1 MSAAAGAL
9 AGKVLLLT
17 GAAGGQGRLAA
28 RVFADAGASLVLTD
42 REASG
47 REVAEMIGSK
57 AIFLQHDIREREQWN
72 SVVATACERF
82 GGLDVLINNAAIAGR
97 DDVASMTPERLQGY
111 FDVNVI
117 GALNGMQAVLPAMQ
131 RRGGAIVNIASISA
145 LRSTPGLAGYGIS
158 KWALR
163 GLSRYAAA
171 EFAVHRI
178 RVNLVLPGAVN
189 VSMIKDPPA
198 SHGKSNFAEQV
209 PLKRLASSEEIART
223 ALFLASDA
231 ASYVTGAELVVDGG
245 VSA

>member
-1 MSAAAGAL
+1 
-9 AGKVLLLT
+9 
-17 GAAGGQGRLAA
+17 
-28 RVFADAGASLVLTD
+28 
-42 REASG
+42 
-47 REVAEMIGSK
+47 
-57 AIFLQHDIREREQWN
+57 
-72 SVVATACERF
+72 
-82 GGLDVLINNAAIAGR
+82 VLINNAAIAGR
-97 DDVASMTPERLQGY
+97 DEVASMTPERLRGY

-131 RRGGAIVNIASISA
+131 RRGGGAIVNIASISA

-171 EFAVHRI
+171 EFAAHRI

-189 VSMIKDPPA
+189 VSMVKEEAA
-198 SHGKSNFAEQV
+198 SPGKSSFAEQV
-209 PLKRLASSEEIART
+209 PLKRLASSEEIARA

-231 ASYVTGAELVVDGG
+231 ASYVTGAELIVDGG

>member
-1 MSAAAGAL
+1 M
-9 AGKVLLLT
+9 GKILLLT
-17 GAAGGQGRLAA
+17 GASGGQGRLAA
-28 RVFADAGASLVLTD
+28 RVFAEAGASLVLTD
-42 REASG
+42 QEPSG
-47 REVAEMIGSK
+47 IEVAQAIGSK
-57 AIFLQHDIREREQWN
+57 AIFLKHDIRAREQWD
-72 SVVATACERF
+72 VAVATACERF

-97 DDVASMTPERLQGY
+97 DEVASMTPERLRGY

-131 RRGGAIVNIASISA
+131 RRGGGAIVNIASISA

-171 EFAVHRI
+171 EFAAHRI

-189 VSMIKDPPA
+189 VSMVKEEAA
-198 SHGKSNFAEQV
+198 SPGKSSFAEQV
-209 PLKRLASSEEIART
+209 PLKRLASSEEIARA

-231 ASYVTGAELVVDGG
+231 ASYVTGAELIVDGG